1 MKHLWKRFLTAMT
14 VSAATFMAASPAW
27 AEFKMIVPQAA
38 GNGTAV
44 WASIIARHL
53 EKQLG
58 EPVVIQHIPGAKDI
72 PGFNEFHNRLRFD
85 DKTIMV
91 SHGGN
96 AIGYLVDRVDYDYK
110 YYDSIGMQNLNIVV
124 GKHQNNTMDGSR
136 RVRHAGSS
144 GQETDGMAIA
154 MLMCGNLPT
163 MQAYLDCYQRRVIW
177 VNGVSGGE
185 RRLGFLRGEF
195 DVARESVVSWNKHYT
210 DPKVGAEIWFHHGVY
225 DLSTRQQKEDPNFP
239 AGLRF
244 EKVFQDRWGEAP
256 RGPLYEAYTLS
267 RNFRDVLQKAL
278 WVNKGN
284 PNTERLRA
292 ALRKMI
298 ADPEASAALV
308 TDGGAYEWII
318 GDDGNRVVDRIRR
331 NITEDRLKNMVW
343 WHENAYRFPS
353 VFKPDLIIK

>member
-1 MKHLWKRFLTAMT
+1 MKNIWKNIKTIIAASAMT
-14 VSAATFMAASPAW
+14 FVMASPAW
-27 AEFKMIVPQAA
+27 AQYRMIVPQAA

-44 WASIIARHL
+44 WAEIIARHL

-58 EPVVIQHIPGAKDI
+58 EKIVIQHIPGAKDI

-96 AIGYLVDRVDYDYK
+96 GIGYLVDRVDYDYK
-110 YYDSIGMQNLNIVV
+110 FYDSIGMMNLNIVV
-124 GKHQNNTMDGSR
+124 GKHTDNPADGSR
-136 RVRHAGSS
+136 RIRIAGAS

-154 MLMCGNLPT
+154 LLLCGNLPT
-163 MQAYLDCYQRRVIW
+163 MEDYLGCWKEKAVW

-185 RRLGFLRGEF
+185 RRLGFMRREF
-195 DVARESVVSWNKHYT
+195 DVARESVVSWFKHYT
-210 DPKVGAEIWFHHGVY
+210 DPKAGAEIWFHHGVY

-239 AGLRF
+239 PGLRF
-244 EKVFQDRWGEAP
+244 ETQFKKIHGVDPTGT
-256 RGPLYEAYTLS
+256 LYEAYILS

-284 PNTERLRA
+284 PNTEKLRA
-292 ALRKMI
+292 ALHKMI
-298 ADPEASAALV
+298 TDPEAAAALEADTGV
-308 TDGGAYEWII
+308 YEWII
-318 GDDGNRVVDRIRR
+318 GEDGNRVVDRIRR
-331 NITEDRLKNMVW
+331 NITEDKLKNMVW

-353 VFKPDLIIK
+353 MYKPELIIR